1 MLRNR
6 FFGAPFNLLKS
17 PLRSGVII
25 GGTTTTFDPKGIK
38 YTGGKYYAW
47 GAGTGIYSGYGVF
60 AESSDLVTWAAPIF
74 ADAVFNDIAS
84 NGTDI
89 IIAGSYLGTPSLFR
103 YNSSLSFQ
111 ARYTPA
117 GLSQPRYIEWCSGF
131 SRFVLSCAT
140 NRGYSN
146 DSSGTSW
153 SSQSYIG
160 TAFSPAGLVF
170 VADTGRYYDL
180 RIETTTASYII
191 YRGNTVSAQDMLVS
205 YGGAAVTSHNKKFAY
220 KAGATNSL
228 LIISREV
235 NGPNISVELS
245 ARDITSGLSLG
256 SNSVFTSETQFAG
269 AQYFPLQDRY
279 IILSSTGQLSAA
291 RLVLPSTFT
300 YNGTYNAG
308 NLLSSAVLSDSNLI
322 TSGPLGLVALGGNRQ
337 IYSNP

>member
-1 MLRNR
+1 MLKNR

-17 PLRSGVII
+17 PLRAGVII
-25 GGTTTTFDPKGIK
+25 GGGTVTFTPTGIK
-38 YTGGKYYAW
+38 YTGDKYYAW
-47 GAGTGIYSGYGVF
+47 GEGTGSYANSAVLASSTDLTTWDIITYSTKIF
-60 AESSDLVTWAAPIF
+60 SDV
-74 ADAVFNDIAS
+74 AS
-84 NGTDI
+84 NGTDVI
-89 IIAGSYLGTPSLFR
+89 VVGMDGVTPTIFR
-103 YNSSLSFQ
+103 FNTALAIQ
-111 ARYTPA
+111 AQYTPA
-117 GLSQPRYIEWCSGF
+117 GLSTPRYIEWCSAF
-131 SRFVLSCAT
+131 SRFVISGAS
-140 NRGYSN
+140 NRGYST
-146 DSSGTSW
+146 DSGGTAW
-153 SSQSYIG
+153 VSQSYIG
-160 TAFSPAGLVF
+160 TAYTPAGLMF
-170 VADTGRYYDL
+170 VSDTGRYYDL

-191 YRGNTVSAQDMLVS
+191 YRGSTVSAQDMLVS

-235 NGPNISVELS
+235 NGSNISVELS

-291 RLVLPSTFT
+291 RLVLPNTFT

-337 IYSNP
+337 IYTNP